1 MTIRILAKYLGG
13 NYAGSQRQLNAP
25 AVQNRIDDALS
36 LVYHRPV
43 RSIAS
48 GRTDRGV
55 HADEQVFTFHGVEK
69 KFPLSKLSA
78 ILNHKL
84 PEDIRVVSCER
95 TRPGFHARFSARVR
109 MYRYQLMDGAF
120 TAPPSMLNAH
130 LSAWPVGFSIDETRL
145 LRYLEPLVGIHD
157 FSSFCSVKDASRI
170 KHREIFKI
178 QVWRNKDLVNVD
190 FYGNAFLRNMIRSI
204 MGNLLNAYM
213 LKKDPDIL
221 GDLLERKD
229 PSFAKKRAP
238 ARGLILKKIFYSPI
252 FGPRTY
258 YPAVRTA

>member
-1 MTIRILAKYLGG
+1 MIVRILAKYLGG

-25 AVQNRIDDALS
+25 AVQNKIDDALS
-36 LVYHRPV
+36 LVYHRAV
-43 RSIAS
+43 RTIAS

-55 HADEQVFTFHGVEK
+55 HADEQVFTFQGEEK
-69 KFPLSKLSA
+69 KFSLAKLPA

-84 PEDIRVVSCER
+84 PEDIRVLSCEKAS
-95 TRPGFHARFSARVR
+95 PGFHARFSARVR
-109 MYRYQLMDGAF
+109 MYRYQILDGAF
-120 TAPPSMLNAH
+120 DAPPTLLNAH
-130 LSAWPVGFSIDETRL
+130 LSAYAVGFPVDEAKL

-157 FSSFCSVKDASRI
+157 FSSFCSVKDTSRI

-213 LKKDPDIL
+213 LKKDAGIL
-221 GDLLERKD
+221 AELLEKKD

-238 ARGLILKKIFYSPI
+238 AKGLILKKIFYSPI
-252 FGPRTY
+252 FGPRDY
-258 YPAVRTA
+258 YPAARTA